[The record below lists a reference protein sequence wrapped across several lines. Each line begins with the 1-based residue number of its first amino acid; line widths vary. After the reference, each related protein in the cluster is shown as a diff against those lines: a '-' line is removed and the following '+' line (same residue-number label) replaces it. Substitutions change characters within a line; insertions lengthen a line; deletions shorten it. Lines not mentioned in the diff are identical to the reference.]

1 MEKEETQ
8 RDILLLQGYQ
18 ERMDAV
24 YQQVEII
31 EGVIAEYR
39 RARTTLEEM
48 SKTEKGRNFLVPI
61 GGNVFLHAS
70 LGDNSTVLTG
80 IGRDVIVDKP
90 VGKALEFIDKRI
102 EEFLKEEEHLIKISQ
117 EIREKVE
124 ELTNKL
130 KAKEQG

>member
-24 YQQVEII
+24 YQQVELI
-31 EGVIAEYR
+31 EGLMTEYR
-39 RARTTLEEM
+39 RARATLEEM
-48 SKTEKGRNFLVPI
+48 SKAEKGRNFLVPI

-70 LGDNSTVLTG
+70 LDDNSTVLTG
-80 IGRDVIVDKP
+80 IGRDVIVEKP

-102 EEFLKEEEHLIKISQ
+102 EEFLREEGHLIKISQ

-124 ELTNKL
+124 ELTQKL
-130 KAKEQG
+130 KVKEQD